1 MITPG
6 VTSPLRPII
15 AAFYETAR
23 RIEPGWGPEECGHT
37 LRQILMSVKLSV
49 ETSSFPGL
57 DLIVSERI
65 GVIILPSATL
75 LTDDA
80 RCRIRQMLS
89 DDSAPRVVL
98 IVAFLPHP
106 RLVRVDAPR
115 ESGRDIKRRSNND

>member
-23 RIEPGWGPEECGHT
+23 RVEPGWGADKCGHL
-37 LRQILMSVKLSV
+37 LRQVLLSVELSV
-49 ETSSFPGL
+49 ETSPFPGL

-75 LTDDA
+75 LNDDA
-80 RCRIRQMLS
+80 RCRIRQTLS
-89 DDSAPRVVL
+89 DDSAPRVAL

-106 RLVRVDAPR
+106 RLARVDAPR
-115 ESGRDIKRRSNND
+115 EPGREIKRRSNND